1 MTAEDENIN
10 NSPSVT
16 GETHDLSGS
25 SPTGAEAG
33 KPCPVC
39 GLGIMDY
46 DGLLNLVCPVC
57 GYTQGGCFT

>member
-1 MTAEDENIN
+1 MTAEAENIN
-10 NSPSVT
+10 SSPEKT
-16 GETHDLSGS
+16 GETQLQSDS

-57 GYTQGGCFT
+57 GCTQGGCFT